1 MCTGS
6 TGKASRISK
15 NKVPIK
21 LFLLGLLHIFVIS
34 SGCSQCLGHQR
45 KLQNFFKGQLKCR
58 HMGMFRLVGSSLWWK
73 DLWRLFVGTSFTSSG
88 AALWHCHR
96 KNESH
101 ILKHLHLL
109 CGTPFLTFAHSGPN
123 LSTKFTWFLFITTDY
138 LSEHYPARLCFK
150 SFVFVMAFSQYGT
163 LLQLGL
169 LFIKG
174 IYYKI
179 IVKTNGKK
187 RLAYRKS
194 LYGHFGESVCVNL
207 NHPQNVALFPG
218 TMSMYT

>member
-1 MCTGS
+1 ME
-6 TGKASRISK
+6 A
-15 NKVPIK
+15 
-21 LFLLGLLHIFVIS
+21 F
-34 SGCSQCLGHQR
+34 
-45 KLQNFFKGQLKCR
+45 CR
-58 HMGMFRLVGSSLWWK
+58 H
-73 DLWRLFVGTSFTSSG
+73 TFTSSS
-88 AALWHCHR
+88 AVLWHCPW

-101 ILKHLHLL
+101 VLKHLHLL

-123 LSTKFTWFLFITTDY
+123 VSTKFTWFLFITTGC
-138 LSEHYPARLCFK
+138 LSEHYPVRLYFK
-150 SFVFVMAFSQYGT
+150 SFIFVMAFSQYGT
-163 LLQLGL
+163 LLQVGL

-179 IVKTNGKK
+179 IVKTKENR